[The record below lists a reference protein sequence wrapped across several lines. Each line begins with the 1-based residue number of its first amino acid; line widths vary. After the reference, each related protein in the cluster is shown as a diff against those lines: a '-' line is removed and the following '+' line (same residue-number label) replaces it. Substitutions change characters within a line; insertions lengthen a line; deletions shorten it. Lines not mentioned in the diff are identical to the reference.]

1 MDFGFSIPHRG
12 PLANPADQKR
22 LAQTGE
28 RLGYAA
34 LTVSDH
40 IVIPRDIGSKYPYS
54 ETGDFPGSRSGE
66 ALEMIALLAFL
77 CGVTE
82 KARLITSVMVL
93 PHRNPVLA
101 AKQLATADLLSGGR
115 VTVGCGVGWMREEFE
130 AVGLP
135 PFDERGRVADEY
147 LRVFKAVW
155 TEDPASFAGDYA
167 SFSNVST
174 LPHPVQKPHPPLWI
188 GARAGRRS
196 AASQHSATPGIPSA
210 TIRAPCSTAW
220 SATGPGAT
228 CCSGSPKKPGA
239 TPPRSGSPIPP
250 PGISRRPR
258 RTAGTAGASS
268 PAARKSAPATSARS
282 ASSASAASS

>member
-1 MDFGFSIPHRG
+1 MARYCAIIGVLLAGREAFIGARRSSGKEAAQHSASRPFRQCRCAGQMHSETDELCWRPISGAAPGPGDPRGDRMDFGFSIPHRG

-82 KARLITSVMVL
+82 MARLITSVMVL

-167 SFSNVST
+167 KFSNVS
-174 LPHPVQKPHPPLWI
+174 
-188 GARAGRRS
+188 
-196 AASQHSATPGIPSA
+196 
-210 TIRAPCSTAW
+210 
-220 SATGPGAT
+220 
-228 CCSGSPKKPGA
+228 
-239 TPPRSGSPIPP
+239 
-250 PGISRRPR
+250 
-258 RTAGTAGASS
+258 
-268 PAARKSAPATSARS
+268 
-282 ASSASAASS
+282 